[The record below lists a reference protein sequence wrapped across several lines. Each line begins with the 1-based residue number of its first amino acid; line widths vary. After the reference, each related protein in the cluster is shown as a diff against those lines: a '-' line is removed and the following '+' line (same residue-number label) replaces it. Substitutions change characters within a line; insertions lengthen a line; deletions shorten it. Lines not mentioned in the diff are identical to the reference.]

1 MKLLLDT
8 RLKFNFR
15 TVRNLFFLVFGLF
28 VLPFSVSAQQ
38 SELIW
43 LTPEK
48 LPSNINSEGEEAL
61 LIFSRDSS
69 TLFFV
74 RQFHPENTGGN
85 DDQDIWFTKRNE
97 DGSYQPAKN
106 LKSLNNKDFNAVVG
120 NSLDGNTIYLYN
132 AYVKKKSQLD
142 RGIAI
147 SQKKKEGFSSPT
159 KLEITNFKLEG
170 EHFGFYVNPQ
180 ETVILISYQG
190 KNSLGEEDLYVSLKQ
205 SDGSWGEPIHL
216 GNIVNTSGYEIS
228 PFLSEDGY
236 SLFFSSNGH
245 GGQGEADIFVCFRMD
260 DTWRSWSKPQNLGD
274 KVNSAGFDA
283 YFIMSANE
291 AYFASNREGGAS
303 DIYMVKPFVP
313 EPIEIEQTELKPI
326 TAVKDT
332 LPKVKPRPVEFL
344 IFFATNSSF
353 LEKQSIV
360 AIDEAI
366 AKMKADPNLKCDISS
381 HADIRA
387 DDAYNTW
394 LTQRRASRVRDYMV
408 LKGIDPSRI
417 SSFWHGK
424 KNPNIDCTDCSEE
437 ELHMQR
443 RTVITMRN

>member
-1 MKLLLDT
+1 MKTTHRILL
-8 RLKFNFR
+8 
-15 TVRNLFFLVFGLF
+15 VGILFFSSF
-28 VLPFSVSAQQ
+28 VCHSQQ

-43 LTPEK
+43 QTPVK
-48 LPSNINSEGEEAL
+48 LPGNINSEGEEVL

-74 RQFHPENTGGN
+74 RQFHPDNIGGN
-85 DDQDIWFTKRNE
+85 DDQDIWFTKRKE
-97 DGSYQPAKN
+97 DGTFDEAKN

-132 AYVKKKSQLD
+132 AYVKKKNQLD
-142 RGIAI
+142 RGIAV
-147 SQKKKEGFSSPT
+147 SQKKKDGYTTPT
-159 KLEITNFKLEG
+159 KLSITNFTLTG

-205 SDGSWGEPIHL
+205 ADGSWGEPIHL
-216 GNIVNTSGYEIS
+216 GNVVNTSGYEMS

-245 GGQGEADIFVCFRMD
+245 GGQGDADVFVCFRMD
-260 DTWRSWSKPQNLGD
+260 DTWRNWSKPQNLGD
-274 KVNSAGFDA
+274 KVNSSGFDA

-291 AYFASNREGGAS
+291 AYFASNRDGGS
-303 DIYMVKPFVP
+303 LDIYNVKPFVP
-313 EPIEIEQTELKPI
+313 EPIVVEEITFKPPTEKKDSLKI
-326 TAVKDT
+326 
-332 LPKVKPRPVEFL
+332 KPRPVEFL

-353 LEKQSIV
+353 LEKASID
-360 AIDEAI
+360 AIEQAI
-366 AKMKADPNLKCDISS
+366 EKMKADPNLKCDISS

-387 DDAYNTW
+387 DDNYNSW
-394 LTQRRASRVRDYMV
+394 LTMRRANRVKDYMV

-417 SSFWHGK
+417 ATYWHGK
-424 KNPNIDCTDCSEE
+424 KKPNVDCTDCSEE